1 MGSGA
6 NAAIT
11 LGFTIVCLH
20 CGLAS
25 DTSLRPVTNVKWT
38 SFNFRTTLQWESTS
52 KDSVY
57 SVRIRGIQTDWKR
70 KPECT
75 RIKTT
80 SCDLTSLMQNVT
92 DTYVAEVSTHS
103 ATRRDEIEEPPS
115 VVSHSIQL
123 LNRTIIGGAKFK
135 LFEKNKTQVRVLIE
149 DTVTSIKFSNNTP
162 KTLHD
167 IFGASLK
174 YKVTSWKDGTSGK
187 KTITIN
193 NSTTLIKV
201 DEGFSYCFS
210 IQIWISSPSKHGSK
224 SQHTCTNVQNTEYGL
239 GFYSLII
246 IVALVVFSIIVG
258 VTVCLCR
265 RKSVHSSAET
275 NPLKAVSV

>member
-6 NAAIT
+6 NAVIT

-25 DTSLRPVTNVKWT
+25 DTSLRPVTNVTWT
-38 SFNFRTTLQWESTS
+38 SFNFRTTLQWETTS

-57 SVRIRGIQTDWKR
+57 SVRIHGIQTDWKR

-92 DTYVAEVSTHS
+92 DKYVAEVSTHS
-103 ATRRDEIEEPPS
+103 ATPRDEVEEPPFAKS
-115 VVSHSIQL
+115 PSIQL
-123 LNRTIIGGAKFK
+123 LSQTIIGGTKFK
-135 LFEKNKTQVRVLIE
+135 LIEKSKTEVQVLIE

-187 KTITIN
+187 KTEIIN
-193 NSTTLIKV
+193 SSKALIKV

-210 IQIWISSPSKHGSK
+210 IQIWISPPSKYGLK
-224 SQHTCTNVQNTEYGL
+224 SQHICTNVQNTEYGI
-239 GFYSLII
+239 GFYALITI
-246 IVALVVFSIIVG
+246 IALVVFSIIIG

-265 RKSVHSSAET
+265 RKSVHSSTET